1 MEANL
6 WMQWS
11 RQAEQDPAM
20 DAIIHWVDD
29 KPGFRWRRDELLLE
43 ATRVAAWLKGQ
54 GVKAGDV
61 CALIIRHDP
70 RFYPLYLGV
79 VRLAAIPAV
88 LAYPNAR
95 IHPDKYVDG
104 LVGMS
109 RRSGLDW
116 VLTEKDL
123 KPVVGSLVSRPD
135 SSVKGILLP
144 LEEEWPVQPEDLLD
158 PLDVDPE
165 SPCLLQHSSGT
176 TGLQKGV
183 VLSHA
188 AVLGHVQS
196 YAESLNLQASDRVV
210 SWLPLY
216 HDMGM
221 IAAFHLSL
229 AAGIPLVQMD
239 PFQWVSA
246 PGLLFEAI
254 SREGGT
260 LVWLPNFA
268 YNILADR
275 VHDDDL
281 KSVRL
286 DGVRLFVNC
295 SEPVRCES
303 HQRFLERFA
312 GAGVRPTMLGACY
325 AMAETT
331 FAATQTVPGSQAQV
345 IHVDRDELAR
355 GRAVLLNP
363 SAVSAKGYVSSGRP
377 IRGCELSVMSEDGT
391 DLGPGQVGELVI
403 RSEWMFDGYRN
414 NPEDTQRSL
423 RDNRYFTGDYGFNL
437 DDEWFVIGRKK
448 DIIIVAGK
456 NLYPEDIEHALVG
469 LKGVIPGRVVAFG
482 IENGK
487 SGTEE
492 VAVVAESEVV
502 DQKDRKAL
510 ERDIV
515 RACMAVDV
523 TLSKVFLVPPRWL
536 IKSSAGKPSRKAN
549 KQRVLEDLLIAKEPT
564 HDL

>member
-11 RQAEQDPAM
+11 RLAEQDPAR

-29 KPGFRWRRDELLLE
+29 RADFRWRRDDLLRE
-43 ATRVAAWLKGQ
+43 ATQAAAWLKER

-61 CALIIRHDP
+61 CALIIRHEP
-70 RFYPLYLGV
+70 RFYPLYIGV

-116 VLTEKDL
+116 VLTEQAL
-123 KPVVGSLVSRPD
+123 EPVVGSLVSRPD

-144 LEEEWPVQPEDLLD
+144 LEGEWPVHPEDSLE
-158 PLDVDPE
+158 PLEVDPR

-183 VLSHA
+183 VLSHT
-188 AVLGHVQS
+188 AVLGHVQA
-196 YAESLNLQASDRVV
+196 YAEAVNLQPTDRVV

-260 LVWLPNFA
+260 LTWLPNFA

-275 VHDDDL
+275 VHGDDL
-281 KSVRL
+281 AAVRL
-286 DGVRLFVNC
+286 DGMRLFVNC
-295 SEPVRCES
+295 SEPVRSES
-303 HQRFLERFA
+303 HQRFLDHFAIA
-312 GAGVRPTMLGACY
+312 GARPSMLGACY

-331 FAATQTVPGSQAQV
+331 FAATQTEPGVPAKV
-345 IHVDRDELAR
+345 LHVDRDQLAR
-355 GRAVLLNP
+355 GRVVPAAANG
-363 SAVSAKGYVSSGRP
+363 STRTCVSSGQP
-377 IRGCELSVMSEDGT
+377 IRGCDLFVVGDDGAI
-391 DLGPGQVGELVI
+391 LGPGQVGELVI
-403 RSEWMFDGYRN
+403 QSEWMFDGYRN
-414 NPEDTQRSL
+414 NPEDTRQSL
-423 RDNRYFTGDYGFNL
+423 RSNQYFTGDYGFTL
-437 DDEWFVIGRKK
+437 GGEWFVIGRKK

-456 NLYPEDIEHALVG
+456 NLYPEDVEDAL
-469 LKGVIPGRVVAFG
+469 LGVQGVLPGRVVAFG
-482 IENGK
+482 LDDGTT
-487 SGTEE
+487 GTEE
-492 VAVVAESEVV
+492 VAVVAETEFRGE
-502 DQKDRKAL
+502 KERKAL
-510 ERDIV
+510 K
-515 RACMAVDV
+515 RAILMAGMAVDV
-523 TLSKVFLVPPRWL
+523 TISKVFLVDPRWL

-549 KQRVLEDLLIAKEPT
+549 KQRVLDELLTTPRET